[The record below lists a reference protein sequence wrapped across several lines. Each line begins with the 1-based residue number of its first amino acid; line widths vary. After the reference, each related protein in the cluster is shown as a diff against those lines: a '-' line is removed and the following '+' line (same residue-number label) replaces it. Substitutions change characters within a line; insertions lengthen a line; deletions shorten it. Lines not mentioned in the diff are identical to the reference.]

1 MAWVRKNKNG
11 YVACYKDRQGRN
23 RTLKGQTFK
32 FKKAAQNA
40 AADAETKAQRRRTD
54 TTMTWGEWSEKWL
67 ANRDVEPSTATKDK
81 ERIAAHLT
89 PKWSDWKLEDITRAD
104 VKDWVTELYAADED
118 GTPTRKPATVNRIV
132 GTFSKSLK
140 EAVEDE
146 ILEVNPAQGVR
157 AQGGQESHERFLT
170 KDELRK
176 TLSTINPEWRRLANF
191 LAYSG
196 LRWGEATALHDAA
209 IARRRI
215 DRARATVTVAEV
227 WDDTNDILKLYP
239 KGRKRREVPIPR
251 WVLDEMP
258 SSGPVVRSPR
268 GDRPNRRNLQR
279 ALDAGAKRAGVDRF
293 RVHDLRHTYASW
305 LVDAGVPLEKVRDLL
320 GHKDLTTTQRY
331 VHGTTAGHEVVL
343 SALA

>member
-23 RTLKGQTFK
+23 RTLKGKTFTFK
-32 FKKAAQNA
+32 KEAQNA
-40 AADAETKAQRRRTD
+40 AAEAEVKAQRRHAD
-54 TTMTWGEWSEKWL
+54 DAMTWGEWRDKWL
-67 ANRDVEPSTATKDK
+67 ANRDVEPSTATKDR
-81 ERIAAHLT
+81 ERIDYHLT
-89 PKWSDWKLEDITRAD
+89 PKWESWKLADIARAD
-104 VKDWVTELYAADED
+104 VKDWITELYAADDD
-118 GTPTRKPATVNRIV
+118 GVPTRKPATVNRIV

-146 ILEVNPAQGVR
+146 VLDVNPAQGVR

-170 KDELRK
+170 KDELTA
-176 TLSTINPEWRRLANF
+176 TLSTINPQWRRLANL

-196 LRWGEATALHDAA
+196 MRWGEALALHDPA
-209 IARRRI
+209 IARRRVN
-215 DRARATVTVAEV
+215 RATGVITVAEV
-227 WDDTNDILKLYP
+227 WDDTNDLLKLYP
-239 KGRKRREVPIPR
+239 KGRNRRDIPVPA
-251 WVLDEMP
+251 WVLKELP
-258 SSGPVVRSPR
+258 ASGPLITSPR
-268 GDRPNRRNLQR
+268 GDRPDRRNLQR
-279 ALDAGAKRAGVDRF
+279 ALDAGAKRANVDRF

-331 VHGTTAGHEVVL
+331 VHGTTAGADVVL

>member
-1 MAWVRKNKNG
+1 MAWVRKNKSG

-23 RTLKGQTFK
+23 RTLKGQTFTH
-32 FKKAAQNA
+32 KKAAQNA
-40 AADAETKAQRRRTD
+40 AAEAEQKAQRRFASTD
-54 TTMTWGEWSEKWL
+54 MTWGEWRDKWL
-67 ANRDVEPSTATKDK
+67 ANRDVEASTASKDR
-81 ERIAAHLT
+81 ERIDFHLT
-89 PKWSDWKLEDITRAD
+89 PKWGDWKLEDITRPD
-104 VKDWVTELYAADED
+104 VKDWLTELYAADDE
-118 GTPTRKPATVNRIV
+118 GNPTRKPATVNRIV

-146 ILEVNPAQGVR
+146 VLDANPAQGVR

-170 KDELRK
+170 KDELK
-176 TLSTINPEWRRLANF
+176 ATLSTINPEWRRLANF
-191 LAYSG
+191 LAYTG
-196 LRWGEATALHDAA
+196 VRWGEASAFYDPV

-215 DRARATVTVAEV
+215 DRQKGVVTIAEV
-227 WDDTNDILKLYP
+227 WDDENELLKLYP
-239 KGRKRREVPIPR
+239 KGRKRRDVPVPR

-258 SSGPVVRSPR
+258 SKGHVVRSPR
-268 GDRPNRRNLQR
+268 GERPDRRNLQR

-331 VHGTTAGHEVVL
+331 VHGSAAGADVIL